1 MPNPSASAALTAGW
15 RWRHL
20 LWAPHRLGF
29 FAGAVMLAATALW
42 WGCQLLAQAM
52 GWPWQPAVP
61 VSVMHALLMS
71 LSYMPLF
78 FCGFLFTAGPKWLKL
93 PAVSARQLLPALAVL
108 MTGWALAWAGM
119 HWHLQAAALG
129 MGLVTLGWAALS

>member
-52 GWPWQPAVP
+52 GWSWQPVVP

-71 LSYMPLF
+71 MSYMPLF
-78 FCGFLFTAGPKWLKL
+78 FCGFLFTAGPK
-93 PAVSARQLLPALAVL
+93 
-108 MTGWALAWAGM
+108 
-119 HWHLQAAALG
+119 
-129 MGLVTLGWAALS
+129 